1 MEADTRLDAEEALY
15 DTTPGTQGTIWDILL
30 TLKGISN
37 ENALGLLQFIIQQ
50 QGQLSG
56 MPSVVTCCN
65 CKELSLSI
73 TAAVDA
79 FYQVQCLQ
87 QLLEIALDQPTE
99 SQQLKQ
105 QRTELLTICYLH
117 QVKPYLEDLAIE
129 LKEIRQLV
137 PRAYGGQM
145 SAKHGAGLAAEKG

>member
-37 ENALGLLQFIIQQ
+37 ENALGLLQFITRQLC
-50 QGQLSG
+50 QGAG
-56 MPSVVTCCN
+56 MSQ
-65 CKELSLSI
+65 ELSLSI
-73 TAAVDA
+73 TAALDA

-87 QLLEIALDQPTE
+87 ELLEIALDTVGQSPE
-99 SQQLKQ
+99 KRQE
-105 QRTELLTICYLH
+105 RIVLLTICYLH
-117 QVKPYLEDLAIE
+117 QVRPYLEELDTE
-129 LKEIRQLV
+129 LKEIRQRI

-145 SAKHGAGLAAEKG
+145 SAKHGAGLAAEKV